1 MNCLGRV
8 DIQKFIDNEVD
19 VLRRDMIESHL
30 QQCNRCKEIYE
41 TAIQDK
47 RIINEFISQTYTE
60 NEIITVPK
68 FDIKLQKKKSSFY
81 RLTSSLPF
89 KVAASIVFVIGSFFI
104 IRTNISPPVVASEDA
119 DLIMLE
125 LYGDTEPNKA
135 WHNGQMV
142 FVIVDENGEVI
153 QSFLSE

>member
-1 MNCLGRV
+1 MNCLDRV
-8 DIQKFIDNEVD
+8 DIQQYMDSEVD

-30 QQCNRCKEIYE
+30 QQCRRCKELYE

-47 RIINEFISQTYTE
+47 RIINEFISQTYSE
-60 NEIITVPK
+60 NEVIAVPE

-81 RLTSSLPF
+81 RVASSLPF
-89 KVAASIVFVIGSFFI
+89 KVAASIAFLIGLFFI
-104 IRTNISPPVVASEDA
+104 IRTDVPSHNVASEDA
-119 DLIMLE
+119 DLMIME
-125 LYGDTEPNKA
+125 LFGNTEPNKA